1 MSAKIRA
8 MKPRESTSPPVSTRE
23 QRIHMRFDK
32 LFPVLVGSEIFG
44 DAMAVARNIS
54 HGGMLVEM
62 PEPLPLG
69 SVVTVHFLCDRES
82 GQVDELIARAEVK
95 HHYCLNFGGAEYGA
109 TRAVGLKF
117 LDFDDRLPLD
127 LPGFRILH

>member
-1 MSAKIRA
+1 MT
-8 MKPRESTSPPVSTRE
+8 MKPRESTSPPLVVGRE

-54 HGGMLVEM
+54 TGGMLVEM

-69 SVVTVHFLCDRES
+69 SVVTVHFLSTRDD
-82 GQVDELIARAEVK
+82 GQTDELIARAEVK
-95 HHYCLNFGGAEYGA
+95 HHYCLNFGGADYGS

-117 LDFDDRLPLD
+117 LDFDDTLPLE